1 MSELEDKLKGL
12 IDTVQEMNTILTKS
26 REIGE
31 TTAMTILYKNI
42 EDGIFN
48 KIQNANE
55 YQLKKIMSYN
65 FRYYKEYNTD
75 KEALSREIKKRI
87 REDKLNKLNIC

>member
-87 REDKLNKLNIC
+87 REDKLNKLDIC